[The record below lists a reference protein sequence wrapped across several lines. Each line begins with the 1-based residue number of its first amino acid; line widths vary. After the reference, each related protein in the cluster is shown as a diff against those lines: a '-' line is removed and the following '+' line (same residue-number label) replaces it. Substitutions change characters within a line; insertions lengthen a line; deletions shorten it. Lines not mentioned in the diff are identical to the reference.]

1 MVAMTSCQFR
11 IPGQVCEMRLIARW
25 AGVRFA
31 IVCLLALPLVSQ
43 AQWVTQ
49 SLDLKPGWNAVF
61 LQVDASHTTLNAL
74 MGSDLANPILEVW
87 RWSPPSTLQFIE
99 GPQQPVNTLTEWTSW
114 SRTEANPALQRIAGN
129 SAYLIRVGSNVTTY
143 TYDSLSA
150 NS

>member
-1 MVAMTSCQFR
+1 MVAMTSCRIR
-11 IPGQVCEMRLIARW
+11 IPRQGCALRLSVRW
-25 AGVRFA
+25 AGVRSA
-31 IVCLLALPLVSQ
+31 IVCLLALPFVSQ

-61 LQVDASHTTLNAL
+61 LHVDASHTTLNAL
-74 MGSDLANPILEVW
+74 VGNALANLILEVW
-87 RWSPPSTLQFIE
+87 RWNPPSTLQFID

-114 SRTEANPALQRIAGN
+114 SRAEANPALQRIAGN